1 VQLWLDAA
9 DGTIHHHDGQALA
22 LQNSA
27 DWFDPTSGVSSSSA
41 LDVAGDMAGDKGVDV
56 GEQHDSAPVSNDGH
70 LLLMVLILLP
80 AIKAGRLPL
89 PRSSRSLPGR
99 SPRIPLP
106 PPRWMSATA

>member
-1 VQLWLDAA
+1 MQLWLDAA

-41 LDVAGDMAGDKGVDV
+41 LDAAGDKGVDV
-56 GEQHDSAPVSNDGH
+56 GEQHDSAPVSSDAH

-80 AIKAGRLPL
+80 AIEAGRLPL

-99 SPRIPLP
+99 TPRIPLP